1 VTTPDQLRAI
11 VRYLQD
17 RVQLATEGKRE
28 IAFDL
33 PKIEKMVADG
43 LDEATV
49 RRLSESPWW
58 PEMID
63 DVVDTPDFAEP
74 DEPADVVLGYA
85 RDVVSEYIRKR
96 FPLSG

>member
-1 VTTPDQLRAI
+1 MTTPDQLREI

-17 RVQLATEGKRE
+17 RVHSSAAGQRE

-33 PKIEKMVADG
+33 PKIEEMVADG
-43 LDEATV
+43 LDEHTV
-49 RRLSESPWW
+49 RRLTESPWW

-96 FPLSG
+96 FPISS